1 MGKSRGKESWHYCCW
16 KHSIAII
23 KSGAKGSPFV
33 VRWCSKLLPQ
43 RKKKQHH
50 QIDKWQTD
58 FHFLSGFF
66 CCLLCSPWY
75 FYFSTLS
82 LSNIFATDLR
92 WFGLSKCN
100 NKNCLFH
107 FTFTFFNFLAQWLH
121 TNNNFWPTKNNFS
134 CIYIGTDDFCMRSVD

>member
-66 CCLLCSPWY
+66 CFCLFVPHDISIFPLCH
-75 FYFSTLS
+75 FLTS
-82 LSNIFATDLR
+82 LLQIWDQQ
-92 WFGLSKCN
+92 N
-100 NKNCLFH
+100 NKNG
-107 FTFTFFNFLAQWLH
+107 WKS
-121 TNNNFWPTKNNFS
+121 TKNVSILIMWMMIVVLQEVLCSFPS
-134 CIYIGTDDFCMRSVD
+134 WCKGSDGSTGYRSFLSVSEK